1 MFDVSK
7 IFTGEIEMQQ
17 NYTIRAK
24 TRKGVSKP
32 HFWVEGKRLEAY
44 GFTKGV
50 RYQTVTSHGSFMLV
64 KSTEGKTKGVSGT
77 IDRPII
83 DIVGRDLT
91 KSLLRIGDDV
101 LITYSQNSI
110 TVEAL

>member
-1 MFDVSK
+1 
-7 IFTGEIEMQQ
+7 MQQ
-17 NYTIRAK
+17 NYTIRPK

-32 HFWVEGKRLEAY
+32 HFWIEGKRLEAA
-44 GFTKGV
+44 GFVAGA
-50 RYQTVTSHGSFMLV
+50 RYNTITSHGGFMLV
-64 KSTEGKTKGVSGT
+64 LDSDGKKKVSGGAG
-77 IDRPII
+77 RPII

-101 LITYSQNSI
+101 LITYANNSI